1 MISSKRLT
9 LLLQGREKMVQ
20 RLHVSNA
27 FDIQTDDTLLYIL
40 FNSELHSDLFVHY
53 NDKGVFIREIVTNP
67 RRHAYSPT
75 SFCLDKENNII
86 VADHSNIRIF
96 DHYGRPIGSII
107 TVSHYKRSIA
117 YDSTQQSHYCS
128 DRSKCGRWR

>member
-40 FNSELHSDLFVHY
+40 FNSNSLRSVCSF

-67 RRHAYSPT
+67 RRLQSPT

-86 VADHSNIRIF
+86 VADH
-96 DHYGRPIGSII
+96 
-107 TVSHYKRSIA
+107 
-117 YDSTQQSHYCS
+117 
-128 DRSKCGRWR
+128 